1 MEKCCRQRT
10 KSRIARGLQSCWIW
24 VDVWAQMECISDS
37 KCKDRVM
44 AILIVHICYQ
54 IGWQRTNGVGG
65 DKALGELIRMMYVGI

>member
-1 MEKCCRQRT
+1 M
-10 KSRIARGLQSCWIW
+10 
-24 VDVWAQMECISDS
+24 DVWAQMECISDS